1 MLTYPLRKYYT
12 LLFNL
17 KELFYYEKG
26 IGIYLEL
33 EKQNKRKMAEGFQ
46 NKCAVCG
53 QEHDSSIL
61 QYHYF
66 NPNKLQE
73 KDFTIN
79 LFIRNPKNGLPLRN
93 LSENAFVYVQL
104 VINIFISLPKEY
116 HRHLF
121 TMENIPQEKNV

>member
-1 MLTYPLRKYYT
+1 MKKASVYILNWR
-12 LLFNL
+12 
-17 KELFYYEKG
+17 
-26 IGIYLEL
+26 
-33 EKQNKRKMAEGFQ
+33 NKTREKMAEGFQ

-79 LFIRNPKNGLPLRN
+79 LFIRNPKRWSTIEESLRECFCVCPTCHKYIHK
-93 LSENAFVYVQL
+93 LTKRIPQT
-104 VINIFISLPKEY
+104 FIHYGEYSPREERIVKEFYESLP
-116 HRHLF
+116 
-121 TMENIPQEKNV
+121 